1 MNISDTY
8 IRYAESLSELTEM
21 ELQIHNKKYLV
32 HDLKEQLKN
41 EENGSCGLEFTGHAF
56 KQISERLEEIA
67 MMSPVIRRDVFKD
80 ENYLKSLLLPS
91 NLKPFIVTLL
101 ASAHKN
107 GNVREE
113 ESKSSGKEYRYTV
126 DMVKWSY
133 EKNLQFIA
141 IVENNFIKTGFFN
154 WV

>member
-1 MNISDTY
+1 MNLSDTY

-21 ELQIHNKKYLV
+21 ELKIHNKKALV
-32 HDLKEQLKN
+32 YDLKEELKK

-67 MMSPVIRRDVFKD
+67 MMSPVIRKDVFKD
-80 ENYLKSLLLPS
+80 ENYFKSLLLPS
-91 NLKPFIVTLL
+91 NLKPFIITLL
-101 ASAHKN
+101 ASAHKK
-107 GNVREE
+107 GNVKEE

-126 DMVKWSY
+126 DMTKWSG
-133 EKNLQFIA
+133 EKNLQFVA
-141 IVENNFIKTGFFN
+141 IVENNHIKTGFFN